1 VYSQPERVHTQSY
14 RWRFGSVEIPI
25 PNSPVYNEAIL
36 KDLLEPTTEV
46 VIGFIYRAANGHH
59 VFCSRTLPT
68 VTIDKIVMALGV
80 ECTGGWVTGSM
91 TTTTSKSPGKTITT
105 MRMIVTINDV
115 MPQGT
120 ETRVEEVVGNNIGN
134 KGTWGQK

>member
-1 VYSQPERVHTQSY
+1 MDGISEGGVPPKPCTYV
-14 RWRFGSVEIPI
+14 SV
-25 PNSPVYNEAIL
+25 
-36 KDLLEPTTEV
+36 
-46 VIGFIYRAANGHH
+46 
-59 VFCSRTLPT
+59 T
-68 VTIDKIVMALGV
+68 VDKIVMALGE

-120 ETRVEEVVGNNIGN
+120 ETRVEEVVRNNIGN